1 MQLFST
7 ILSIN
12 DTLTKDAF
20 IELAIRWNQGSTHES
35 NIIPDIVWNGER
47 NIRFGDDKCWMQVE
61 EYRNKN
67 IIAIRYEKTEDD
79 GVVWDTD
86 YVMNF
91 SDMQMAIRLDRSY
104 LEEALAVD
112 PKFSTPA
119 FIALLID
126 EGYVK
131 DDNGLEVGRKPIFIR
146 SEDLSLIADVI
157 NEKEKYRFPVVYISK
172 TYSGSDPVDVW
183 EVAKRLK
190 GVAHIMVQENPRSGR
205 ILREMCADKNEFN
218 GAVGIYYPNPAFGHK
233 KILNHPYEGSRTRMA
248 EKVIQSVIQYSN
260 SQMVD
265 KLYTWAGVSN
275 SLVLDKY
282 SSKRE
287 ELAASESAR
296 KLSES
301 AARLITYEAEMRA
314 HTADLKVEAMREEV
328 KKAQALAQEN
338 EALVESTDDEIEQMR
353 AQIKELIHKNDALA
367 FENQGLRAKVD
378 EKSAEPLLYLGSEDE
393 FFPGEIKEFV
403 LQALV
408 NEQKRAKQHTRR
420 ADVLGDIIR
429 SNSSDT
435 GELERR
441 RVKIKDMLTG
451 YTSMTAPVRS
461 ALKDLGFDVKEDGK
475 HYKLIYY
482 GDGRYWTTLDKTP
495 SDKAHGGKNAALN
508 IIRDMF

>member
-1 MQLFST
+1 
-7 ILSIN
+7 
-12 DTLTKDAF
+12 
-20 IELAIRWNQGSTHES
+20 
-35 NIIPDIVWNGER
+35 
-47 NIRFGDDKCWMQVE
+47 
-61 EYRNKN
+61 
-67 IIAIRYEKTEDD
+67 
-79 GVVWDTD
+79 
-86 YVMNF
+86 
-91 SDMQMAIRLDRSY
+91 
-104 LEEALAVD
+104 
-112 PKFSTPA
+112 
-119 FIALLID
+119 
-126 EGYVK
+126 
-131 DDNGLEVGRKPIFIR
+131 
-146 SEDLSLIADVI
+146 
-157 NEKEKYRFPVVYISK
+157 
-172 TYSGSDPVDVW
+172 
-183 EVAKRLK
+183 
-190 GVAHIMVQENPRSGR
+190 
-205 ILREMCADKNEFN
+205 
-218 GAVGIYYPNPAFGHK
+218 
-233 KILNHPYEGSRTRMA
+233 MA

-328 KKAQALAQEN
+328 KKAQALAHEN

-353 AQIKELIHKNDALA
+353 AQIKDLIHKNDALA

-408 NEQKRAKQHTRR
+408 NEQKRTKQHTRR

-429 SNSSDT
+429 SNSSGT

-441 RVKIKDMLTG
+441 RAKIKDMLTG

-475 HYKLIYY
+475 HYKLTYY
-482 GDGRYWTTLDKTP
+482 GDDRYWTTLDKTP
-495 SDKAHGGKNAALN
+495 SDKVHGGKNSALH